1 MYETSGVYVYS
12 VKLFLWEFKKY
23 LGLLREQAPLSKVK
37 RSLLNSQM
45 VSLARKSIYL
55 KRKSL
60 LSCVIEFLCISKS

>member
-23 LGLLREQAPLSKVK
+23 LGLREQAPLSKVK